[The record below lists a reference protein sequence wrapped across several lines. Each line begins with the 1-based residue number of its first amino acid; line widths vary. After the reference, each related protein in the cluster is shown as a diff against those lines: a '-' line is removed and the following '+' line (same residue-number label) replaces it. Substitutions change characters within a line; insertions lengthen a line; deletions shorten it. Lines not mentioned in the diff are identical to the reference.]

1 MTLARTPCRACL
13 TIAPAGGKNFLP
25 RRDAEAASC
34 RARGPRLYRLATTP
48 RVSDLPDATLK
59 ETPLPEQIGYYFE
72 DLAEGMTASYAK
84 TVTDADIVL
93 FAGVSG
99 DTNPVHLND
108 EFARETMFKGRIAH
122 GMLSASLISTVFGTK
137 MPGPGCIY
145 MSQTLRFKAPVRPG
159 DTVTARVTVVE
170 LKPEKKQAR
179 FDCVCLVN
187 GKAVLDGEAIILVPS
202 RPVA

>member
-1 MTLARTPCRACL
+1 M
-13 TIAPAGGKNFLP
+13 
-25 RRDAEAASC
+25 
-34 RARGPRLYRLATTP
+34 
-48 RVSDLPDATLK
+48 
-59 ETPLPEQIGYYFE
+59 PEQIGYYFE

-108 EFARETMFKGRIAH
+108 EFARDSMFKGRIAH

-145 MSQTLRFKAPVRPG
+145 MNQSLRFKAPVRPG
-159 DTVTARVTVVE
+159 DTVTATVTVVE

-179 FDCVCLVN
+179 FETVCLVG
-187 GKAVLDGEAIILVPS
+187 GKPVLDGEALILVPA
-202 RPVA
+202 RPA